1 MLDTIYHKSLPLMD
15 FSHST
20 VLVVGDVMLDRYW
33 QGSTQR
39 ISPEAPVPVVLVND
53 QSMRIGGAGN
63 VAVNITSL
71 GSSARLLSVYGEDE
85 AGSDLANLLREY
97 GVNDHCLRTDKVA
110 TTTKLRILSQHQQLI
125 RLDFETPAV
134 HIDNSALLEQFV
146 SLLEHS
152 DLVVLSDYGKGIISD
167 AQSYI
172 TAANRQQK
180 KVLVD
185 PKYKDFMRYA
195 GAYLITPNK
204 KEFEDVVGPLED
216 QSHLEQKAQQVV
228 QQCDLGGLLITQGDK
243 GMTLVMDAQNPVHFP
258 TLAQEVYDVTGAG
271 DTVIAALATGL
282 SSGMTVEDS
291 VHLSSVAAGI
301 VVGRVGTSFVSQDD
315 LLKAEHISNENL
327 SDRKIMSPDE
337 VSAFVRQAKL
347 QNKKI
352 VMTNGCFDL
361 LHSGHVSYLEQAA
374 QLGDIL
380 IVAINSDASVQ
391 RLKGSNRP
399 INGLHERMS
408 ILAGLASVDKVVSF
422 EEDTPENVICL
433 IEPDILVKGGDYEVE
448 QIAGRECAKEV
459 QLISFIEGKSTSNTV
474 KKIRNTL

>member
-1 MLDTIYHKSLPLMD
+1 MPDTIYHKSLPLID
-15 FSHST
+15 FSDST

-71 GSSARLLSVYGEDE
+71 GASASLLSTYGQDD
-85 AGSDLANLLREY
+85 AGSDLSELLKLY
-97 GVNDHCLRTDKVA
+97 GVNDHCLRSEQVT

-125 RLDFETPAV
+125 RLDFETPAAQ
-134 HIDNSALLEQFV
+134 IDFKALLSRFND
-146 SLLEHS
+146 LLERS

-167 AQSYI
+167 AGVYI
-172 TAANRQQK
+172 EESLKRDK

-185 PKYKDFMRYA
+185 PKYKDFMLYQ

-204 KEFEDVVGPLED
+204 KEFEDVVGSIESQSQLE
-216 QSHLEQKAQQVV
+216 EKAQQVI
-228 QQCDLGGLLITQGDK
+228 QQCNLGGLLITQGDK
-243 GMTLVMDAQNPVHFP
+243 GMTLVMDKQNPVHFP
-258 TLAQEVYDVTGAG
+258 TLAQEVFDVTGAG
-271 DTVIAALATGL
+271 DTVIASLAAGL

-301 VVGRVGTSFVSQDD
+301 VVGRVGTSFVSQED
-315 LLKAEHISNENL
+315 LIKAEHISTENL
-327 SDRKIMSPDE
+327 SDRKILAQDE
-337 VSAFVRQAKL
+337 IAEFIQQAKL

-361 LHSGHVSYLEQAA
+361 LHSGHVNYLEQAS

-380 IVAINSDASVQ
+380 IVAVNSDASVQ
-391 RLKGSNRP
+391 QLKGENRP
-399 INGLHERMS
+399 INSVNERMM

-422 EEDTPENVICL
+422 EEDTPEKLICL
-433 IEPDILVKGGDYEVE
+433 LKPDVLVKGGDYEVE
-448 QIAGRECAKEV
+448 EIAGRQCAKEV
-459 QLISFIEGKSTSNTV
+459 QLISFIEGKSTTNTV

>member
-1 MLDTIYHKSLPLMD
+1 MD

-85 AGSDLANLLREY
+85 AGSDLASLLGEY
-97 GVNDHCLRTDKVA
+97 GVNDHCLRTEKVA
-110 TTTKLRILSQHQQLI
+110 TTTKLRVLSQHQQLI
-125 RLDFETPAV
+125 RLDFETPAA
-134 HIDNSALLEQFV
+134 HIDNGALLKQFRR
-146 SLLEHS
+146 LLEHS

-167 AQSYI
+167 PQSYI
-172 TAANRQQK
+172 TESNKQQK
-180 KVLVD
+180 RVLVD

-195 GAYLITPNK
+195 GAYLITPNR

-216 QSHLEQKAQQVV
+216 QSHLEQKAQQVIT
-228 QQCDLGGLLITQGDK
+228 QCDLGGLLITQGDK

-271 DTVIAALATGL
+271 DTVIASLATGL

-301 VVGRVGTSFVSQDD
+301 VVGRVGTSFVSLDD

-327 SDRKIMSPDE
+327 SDRKIMSSDE
-337 VSAFVRQAKL
+337 ASAFVRQAKL

-361 LHSGHVSYLEQAA
+361 LHSGHVNYLEQAA

-380 IVAINSDASVQ
+380 IVAVNSDASVQ
-391 RLKGSNRP
+391 QLKGDNRP
-399 INGLHERMS
+399 INSLHERMS
-408 ILAGLASVDKVVSF
+408 VLAGLASVDKVVMF
-422 EEDTPENVICL
+422 EEETPENLICL
-433 IEPDILVKGGDYEVE
+433 IKPDILVKGGDYKVDE
-448 QIAGRECAKEV
+448 IAGRQCAGSV
-459 QLISFIEGKSTSNTV
+459 QLISFMEGKSTTNTV
-474 KKIRNTL
+474 KKIKGSL